1 MLKGYHFSHTIRIR
15 YTEID
20 GQLIIL
26 NSNYLNYIVIINTE
40 FFRSLGFSV
49 TPGENWFDIA
59 LITSN
64 LEFKGPG
71 YFDDLIEINAK
82 IAEIGNKSYRAEY
95 AMVRESTGE
104 VIFTAQNVYA
114 CFDPVLK
121 QSVLIPDYVRK
132 KFEALQPF
140 NG

>member
-20 GQLIIL
+20 GQLVVL
-26 NSNYLNYIVIINTE
+26 NSHYLNYIVIINTE
-40 FFRSLGFSV
+40 FFRTLGLSV
-49 TPGENWFDIA
+49 APGDSWFDIA

-71 YFDDLIEINAK
+71 YFDDLIEINIK
-82 IAEIGNKSYRAEY
+82 IAEIGNKSYKAEY
-95 AMVRESTGE
+95 AMVRETTDE
-104 VIFTAQNVYA
+104 VIFTAKNVYA
-114 CFDPVLK
+114 CFDPALK
-121 QSVLIPDYVRK
+121 KSVPIPDYVRE

-140 NG
+140 SG